1 MNLLKNWFYTVNL
14 YISNKYIF
22 LISLLT
28 VFLIETI
35 TIFVKYYLPQK
46 QYILILYDIFSS
58 LILYISMVAL
68 IAAIY
73 VVKSK
78 KANFENRFL
87 KGLEKSWWILA
98 IKLLWNYSNI
108 LIMGTEYLP
117 EENLS
122 IIPAAILFSSWIIVL
137 GSSFYIVPRAIFDS
151 KSENSFNLFINYFIS
166 KILKIIIFTF
176 FSMITAFFVLFI
188 CSFIASYIEPFL
200 NSFFDFQFR
209 LFIED
214 ILSTITQVIY
224 AHLIATS
231 AFVLY
236 SK

>member
-1 MNLLKNWFYTVNL
+1 MNFLKDWFYAVNL

-28 VFLIETI
+28 IFSIETT
-35 TIFVKYYLPQK
+35 TILFKYYLPSK
-46 QYILILYDIFSS
+46 EYILILYDIFSS
-58 LILYISMVAL
+58 LILYTSMIAL
-68 IAAIY
+68 ISIIY
-73 VVKSK
+73 VIKSK
-78 KANFENRFL
+78 KANFENRFF
-87 KGLEKSWWILA
+87 KAIEKSWWI
-98 IKLLWNYSNI
+98 IIVKLLWNYSSI

-122 IIPAAILFSSWIIVL
+122 IIPAIILFSSWIIIL
-137 GSSFYIVPRAIFDS
+137 GSAFYIVPRSIFDS
-151 KSENSFNLFINYFIS
+151 KSENSFSLFINYFFS

-176 FSMITAFFVLFI
+176 FSMITAFFVLFF
-188 CSFIASYIEPFL
+188 CSFIISYIEPIL
-200 NSFFDFQFR
+200 NNFFNIQFKF
-209 LFIED
+209 FIED

-231 AFVLY
+231 AFILY